1 MPRRTLWLL
10 TSPAVDIRPDGDT
23 ACDPL
28 AAYIRMDT
36 MKQRGMA
43 GYMRDRTYE
52 DRLLEWQLFLF
63 PLRLRPY
70 MASCQVAME
79 YRFRL
84 FTQGPG
90 RIFLTENLHP
100 ALRLLDC
107 STSGGMKKV

>member
-1 MPRRTLWLL
+1 MWLL
-10 TSPAVDIRPDGDT
+10 TSPMVDIRLDGDIT
-23 ACDPL
+23 YDPSIV
-28 AAYIRMDT
+28 YIRTDT
-36 MKQRGMA
+36 MKQRGMT
-43 GYMRDRTYE
+43 GYMRGTTYE

-84 FTQGPG
+84 FSQGPG

-107 STSGGMKKV
+107 STSGGMK

>member
-1 MPRRTLWLL
+1 
-10 TSPAVDIRPDGDT
+10 
-23 ACDPL
+23 
-28 AAYIRMDT
+28 

-84 FTQGPG
+84 FSQGPG

-100 ALRLLDC
+100 AC
-107 STSGGMKKV
+107 SSLTAPPIAV